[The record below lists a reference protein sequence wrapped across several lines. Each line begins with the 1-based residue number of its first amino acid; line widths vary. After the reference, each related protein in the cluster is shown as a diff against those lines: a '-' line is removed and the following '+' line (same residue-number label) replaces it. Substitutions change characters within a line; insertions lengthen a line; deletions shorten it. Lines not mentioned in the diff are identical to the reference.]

1 MGLVYVHWTT
11 LPKGL
16 KIVNVD
22 VDNIEIGKVSNIR
35 FLVLCVSFFDC
46 GGLAVGEC
54 LSHKIAEAATMATCT
69 KFWAAAALS
78 SSESSIHGCF

>member
-22 VDNIEIGKVSNIR
+22 LDNIEIGKVSNIR

-46 GGLAVGEC
+46 GGLAVGGVSFTQDC
-54 LSHKIAEAATMATCT
+54 RGSNDGNLH
-69 KFWAAAALS
+69 
-78 SSESSIHGCF
+78 